1 MARNPWK
8 DDSKKKKKKYANG
21 HIVFRVAVADKPSNI
36 FLKSADSRAS
46 PYIWLSVFGCPCNL
60 SF

>member
-1 MARNPWK
+1 MIV
-8 DDSKKKKKKYANG
+8 KKKKKYANG

-46 PYIWLSVFGCPCNL
+46 PYI
-60 SF
+60 